1 MALRDLPFKPVG
13 GQPPF
18 EPGALERFVAAPRVA
33 ILSYARRDG
42 RPNQV
47 PIWYA
52 YRDGRFLMLT
62 STTSPKAKALARDP
76 RVCLT
81 IQDETPPYRAVIID
95 GNVTLTGAE
104 VTGGLHTEL
113 ARNYFGKL
121 GGREY
126 EKMVAEE
133 NMKTGVTLIT
143 LTPESVRGF
152 DNHRLIG
159 APLRAF
165 MRIRNALPIP
175 RGWL

>member
-13 GQPPF
+13 GQPAF
-18 EPGALERFVAAPRVA
+18 EPAELERFVAAPRVA
-33 ILSYARRDG
+33 LLSYARRDG
-42 RPNQV
+42 WPNQV

-52 YRDGRFLMLT
+52 YRGDVFLMLT

-95 GNVTLTGAE
+95 GRVTLAAAE

-113 ARNYFGKL
+113 ATRYFGKL

-133 NMKTGVTLIT
+133 NMKTGVTLISF
-143 LTPESVRGF
+143 TPESVRGF

-159 APLRAF
+159 APLRGF

-175 RGWL
+175 RAWL

>member
-1 MALRDLPFKPVG
+1 MSLSELPFKPVG
-13 GQPPF
+13 GQPAFAPR
-18 EPGALERFVAAPRVA
+18 ALENFVAAPRVA
-33 ILSYARRDG
+33 LLAYARRDG

-52 YRDGRFLMLT
+52 YRDGLFLMLT
-62 STTSPKAKALARDP
+62 SKTSPKAKALARDP
-76 RVCLT
+76 RVCLS

-95 GNVTLTGAE
+95 GRVTLADAE

-113 ARNYFGKL
+113 ATRYFGKL
-121 GGREY
+121 GGAEY
-126 EKMVAEE
+126 EKMVAAE
-133 NMKTGVTLIT
+133 NTKSGVLLIT

-165 MRIRNALPIP
+165 MRIRNVLPIP